1 MKDETKATRAPG
13 QPSLISFSLGVM
25 RSFLA
30 MILVGALSGGAV
42 ASQDPGHKS
51 GAIRVMCALQSP
63 GRRLLAESRS
73 NFDVV
78 VPLSEIP
85 ADATAAKVLQL
96 AEQRTAVTATVFIAH
111 VSVYRWSGGEKAFI
125 WVASSRLG
133 ERSVSL
139 IRNLQD
145 GDTLFFYS
153 MIMD

>member
-1 MKDETKATRAPG
+1 
-13 QPSLISFSLGVM
+13 
-25 RSFLA
+25 
-30 MILVGALSGGAV
+30 
-42 ASQDPGHKS
+42 
-51 GAIRVMCALQSP
+51 MCALQSP

-85 ADATAAKVLQL
+85 VDATAAKVLQL
-96 AEQRTAVTATVFIAH
+96 AEQRTAVNAPEFIAH
-111 VSVYRWSGGEKAFI
+111 VSVYRWNPAEKAYI
-125 WVASSRLG
+125 WVRSSHLR

-145 GDTLFFYS
+145 GDILFFYS